1 MAVIRAFS
9 IAGMKLWFYSSDHD
23 PPHFH
28 AKRNGEWEMRVKFLE
43 NEEEML
49 ELIWRKTSK
58 SSVSARDKKL
68 LQEMVDEHRPALL
81 REWENLHP

>member
-1 MAVIRAFS
+1 
-9 IAGMKLWFYSSDHD
+9 
-23 PPHFH
+23 
-28 AKRNGEWEMRVKFLE
+28 MRVKFLE